1 MVLFVILRAPHDA
14 AYCMWLFM
22 SLANIRYSNNF
33 SLPPDD
39 GINIIMYN
47 KLIVYQ
53 CDGFQSHIYL

>member
-1 MVLFVILRAPHDA
+1 
-14 AYCMWLFM
+14 MWLFM
-22 SLANIRYSNNF
+22 SLANIRYSNNV

-39 GINIIMYN
+39 GIYIVMYN